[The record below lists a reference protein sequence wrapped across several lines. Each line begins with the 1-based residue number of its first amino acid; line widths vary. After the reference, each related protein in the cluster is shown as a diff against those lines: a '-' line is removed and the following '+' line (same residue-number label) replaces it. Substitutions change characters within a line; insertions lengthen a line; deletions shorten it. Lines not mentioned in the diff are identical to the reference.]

1 VAEIVL
7 DASAVIALI
16 NEEPGADVVD
26 TVLDDAVI
34 SAVNLSEVI
43 AVLIDA
49 GFEFDRAQT
58 MVRRIGLPV
67 IAFDELQG
75 MHAGKLRAST
85 RAAGLSLGDRACL
98 CLAEQREAAAV
109 TADRRWATLPL
120 RPEIRL
126 IR

>member
-1 VAEIVL
+1 MSEVVL

-16 NEEPGADVVD
+16 NKEPGADVVD
-26 TVLDDAVI
+26 AVLDDAVI

-49 GFEFDRAQT
+49 GFEFDRARA

-67 IAFDELQG
+67 IAFDEPQG
-75 MHAGKLRAST
+75 LHAGGLRATT

-98 CLAEQREAAAV
+98 CLAEWRKATAL
-109 TADRRWATLPL
+109 TADRRWTTLPL

>member
-1 VAEIVL
+1 VTEVVL
-7 DASAVIALI
+7 DASAVIALL
-16 NEEPGADVVD
+16 NEEPGAEVVD
-26 TVLDDAVI
+26 AVLDEAVI

-49 GFEFDRAQT
+49 GFEFDGAQA
-58 MVRRIGLPV
+58 MVRRIGLRV
-67 IAFDELQG
+67 IVFDEPQG
-75 MHAGKLRAST
+75 LHAGELRATT

-98 CLAEQREAAAV
+98 SVAERREAAAL

>member
-1 VAEIVL
+1 MAEIVL

-26 TVLDDAVI
+26 AALDDAVI

-49 GFEFDRAQT
+49 GFEFDRAQA
-58 MVRRIGLPV
+58 MVSRIGLPV
-67 IAFDELQG
+67 LAFDEGQG
-75 MHAGKLRAST
+75 LRAGWLRAST

-98 CLAEQREAAAV
+98 CLAEQRGAAAL
-109 TADRRWATLPL
+109 TADRRWATLDL
-120 RPEIRL
+120 AAEIRL

>member
-1 VAEIVL
+1 MSEVVL

-16 NEEPGADVVD
+16 NKEPGADVVD
-26 TVLDDAVI
+26 AVLDDAVI

-49 GFEFDRAQT
+49 GFEFDRAQA

-67 IAFDELQG
+67 IAFDETQG
-75 MHAGKLRAST
+75 LHAGGLRAIT

-98 CLAEQREAAAV
+98 CLAEQRDAAAL
-109 TADRRWATLPL
+109 TADRRWATLGL
-120 RPEIRL
+120 RPAIRL

>member
-1 VAEIVL
+1 MTEVVL

-16 NEEPGADVVD
+16 NNEPGADVVD
-26 TVLDDAVI
+26 AALDEAII
-34 SAVNLSEVI
+34 SAVNLSEVV

-49 GFEFDRAQT
+49 GFEFDRARAIVQ
-58 MVRRIGLPV
+58 RIGLPV
-67 IAFDELQG
+67 IAFDEPQG
-75 MHAGKLRAST
+75 LEAGGLRAVT

-98 CLAEQREAAAV
+98 CLAEQRGTAVV

>member
-1 VAEIVL
+1 VAEVVL

-16 NEEPGADVVD
+16 NEEPGAEVVD
-26 TVLDDAVI
+26 AVLDDAVI
-34 SAVNLSEVI
+34 SAVNLSEVV

-49 GFEFDRAQT
+49 GFNFDRAQA
-58 MVRRIGLPV
+58 MVRGIGLPV
-67 IAFDELQG
+67 IAFDESQSL
-75 MHAGKLRAST
+75 HAGGLRAST

-98 CLAEQREAAAV
+98 CLAELREAAAL

-120 RPEIRL
+120 GAEIRL

>member
-1 VAEIVL
+1 VTEVVL

-16 NEEPGADVVD
+16 NEEPGADAVD
-26 TVLDDAVI
+26 AVLDDAVI

-49 GFEFDRAQT
+49 GFEFDRAQA

-67 IAFDELQG
+67 IAFDEPQG
-75 MHAGKLRAST
+75 LHAGGLHATT

-98 CLAEQREAAAV
+98 CLAEQCDAAAL
-109 TADRRWATLPL
+109 TADRRWATLGL
-120 RPEIRL
+120 RSAIRL

>member
-1 VAEIVL
+1 VTEVVL

-16 NEEPGADVVD
+16 NEEPGAEVVD
-26 TVLDDAVI
+26 AVLDDAVI

-49 GFEFDRAQT
+49 GFEFDRARA

-67 IAFDELQG
+67 IAFDEPQG
-75 MHAGKLRAST
+75 LHAGGLRATT

-98 CLAEQREAAAV
+98 CLAEQRDAAAL
-109 TADRRWATLPL
+109 TAHRRWATLSL
-120 RPEIRL
+120 TPEIRL